1 MRIDIDRV
9 ADATPDLREAMLD
22 RLREAVPEAFVDG
35 KLDLANLANL
45 AGEAA
50 DTAAERYG
58 LTWPGKRDAIAMLQ
72 APTRATLAPDR
83 AESTDFDKAEHVFIE
98 GENLEVLKVLH
109 RSYQGRVKLIYIDPP
124 YNTGKDFI
132 YPDDFADP
140 LDRYLRI
147 TGQKDA
153 DGDLLTSLP
162 ERSGRFHS
170 NWLSMMYPRLS
181 HARQL
186 LREDGF
192 IVVSIDDAEQA
203 NLVRLMDEVFGE
215 ENRVAV
221 LVYDR
226 NRKNDAKLFS
236 VGHEYMVVYA
246 RNKAWLKESGLK
258 LRAPKEGVDEVRAEF
273 DRLKGIHG
281 SDWAAVRIGL
291 LEFYQT
297 FSDDD
302 PRLPLARYR
311 KVDEQG
317 PYRDDGNLSWPGGG
331 GPRYRISHPVTRKP
345 VKLPSRGWL
354 YPTRKRFIEM
364 CAAGRIVF
372 GADETT
378 IPAGRSNL
386 FEADTQVMHS
396 VTFSYAQ
403 TAAQQFAALFNDKK
417 VFDNPKSYADLERLV
432 RYLSEPGDIVLDFFA
447 GSNTTLHGV
456 LRANLGEKTPRRGVA
471 VQMAEPIEAG
481 SESGDNA
488 LALGLKTLAD
498 VARERIRRVLA
509 GAEHINSGAN
519 VRCFKIAASNTQRW
533 KGVEE
538 RTVEAY
544 QAQLDAFMDTL
555 TPGWKVEDVIWEV
568 ALREGYSLTS
578 RVEPVAAPGGGTFHR
593 VTDPERAWSFVI
605 GLDDA
610 LTFKQVRALGL
621 SRDDLFVCRDTAL
634 DDTLAAN
641 LALQCRL
648 KVI

>member
-1 MRIDIDRV
+1 MTPAADRV
-9 ADATPDLREAMLD
+9 ADSTPDHREGLLDELR
-22 RLREAVPEAFVDG
+22 RLFPEAFLGGDLNLK
-35 KLDLANLANL
+35 KLGALVG
-45 AGEAA
+45 AGVE
-50 DTAAERYG
+50 TGPERYD

-83 AESTDFDKAEHVFIE
+83 SESTDFDRADHVFIE

-147 TGQKDA
+147 TGQKDD
-153 DGDLLTSLP
+153 DGDLLTSQP

-236 VGHEYMVVYA
+236 IGHEYMVVYA
-246 RNKAWLKESGLK
+246 RNRAWLKESGLI
-258 LRAPKEGVDEVRAEF
+258 LRAPKEGVEEVRAEF
-273 DRLKGIHG
+273 DRLKGVHG
-281 SDWAAVRIGL
+281 SDWAKIRADLIAYYKSF
-291 LEFYQT
+291 E
-297 FSDDD
+297 DED
-302 PRLPLARYR
+302 PRLPLARFN
-311 KVDEQG
+311 KVDEKG
-317 PYRDDGNLSWPGGG
+317 PYRDDGDISWPGGG

-345 VKLPSRGWL
+345 VKQSVRGWL
-354 YPTRKRFIEM
+354 FPTRKRFIEM
-364 CAAGRIVF
+364 CAAGRVVF
-372 GADETT
+372 GPDEKTV
-378 IPAGRSNL
+378 PAIRSNL
-386 FEADTQVMHS
+386 FDADTQVMHS

-403 TAAQQFAALFNDKK
+403 TATQQFNAIFDGKK

-447 GSNTTLHGV
+447 GSNSTLHGV
-456 LRANLGEKTPRRGVA
+456 LRANLGEKTPRRGIA
-471 VQMAEPIEAG
+471 VQMAEPIKPG
-481 SESGDNA
+481 SEAGDNA
-488 LALGLKTLAD
+488 LALGLNTLAD
-498 VARERIRRVLA
+498 VSRERIRRVLA
-509 GAEHINSGAN
+509 SAEHQDAGAA
-519 VRCFKIAASNTQRW
+519 VRCFKIAASNTRRW
-533 KGVEE
+533 TGVED

-544 QAQLDAFMDTL
+544 QVQLDAFLDTL

-578 RVEPVAAPGGGTFHR
+578 RVEPIAAPAGGSFHR
-593 VTDPERAWSFVI
+593 VTDPERGWTFVI
-605 GLDDA
+605 GLDDT
-610 LTFKQVRALGL
+610 LSIDRVRALGL
-621 SRDDLFVCRDTAL
+621 ARDDLFVCRDTAL
-634 DDTLAAN
+634 DDSLAAN

>member
-1 MRIDIDRV
+1 MTIHSDRV
-9 ADATPDLREAMLD
+9 ADATSNLREALLD
-22 RLREAVPEAFVDG
+22 RLREAIPEAFVDG
-35 KLDLANLANL
+35 KLDIVGLADLV
-45 AGEAA
+45 GEA
-50 DTAAERYG
+50 TETGPERYG
-58 LTWPGKRDAIAMLQ
+58 LTWPGKREAIAMLQ
-72 APTRATLAPDR
+72 APTRATLAPDK

-98 GENLEVLKVLH
+98 GENLEALKVLH

-140 LDRYLRI
+140 LDHYLRI
-147 TGQKDA
+147 TGQKDE

-246 RNKAWLKESGLK
+246 RNKARLTETDVV
-258 LRAPKEGVDEVRAEF
+258 LRAAKEGVEEVRAEF
-273 DRLKGIHG
+273 DRLVGHHG
-281 SDWAAVRIGL
+281 EDWVKVREGL
-291 LEFYQT
+291 LAFYQT
-297 FSDDD
+297 FGDDD
-302 PRLPLARYR
+302 PRRPLARYR
-311 KVDEQG
+311 KVDRHG
-317 PYRDDGNLSWPGGG
+317 PYRDDRDIGWPGGG
-331 GPRYRISHPVTRKP
+331 GPRYRISHPVTRRA
-345 VKLPSRGWL
+345 VKQPAAGWRL
-354 YPTRKRFIEM
+354 PTRRRFLEFW
-364 CAAGRIVF
+364 AEERIVF

-378 IPAGRSNL
+378 IPAIRLNL
-386 FEADTQVMHS
+386 FDVDTQVMKS

-403 TAAQQFAALFNDKK
+403 TAAQQFAALFDGKK

-447 GSNTTLHGV
+447 GSNSTLHGV
-456 LRANLGEKTPRRGVA
+456 LRANLGESTPRRCIA
-471 VQMAEPIEAG
+471 VQMAEPIQAG

-498 VARERIRRVLA
+498 VSRERIRRVLL
-509 GAEHINSGAN
+509 GAEHNQAGAN
-519 VRCFKIAASNTQRW
+519 VRCFKIAASNTRRW

-538 RTVEAY
+538 RTLESY
-544 QAQLDAFMDTL
+544 QVQLDAFMDTL
-555 TPGWKVEDVIWEV
+555 TPGWKVDDVVWEV

-578 RVEPVAAPGGGTFHR
+578 RVEPIAAPSGGTFHR
-593 VTDPERAWSFVI
+593 VTDPERGWSFII
-605 GLDDA
+605 GLDNA
-610 LTFKQVRALGL
+610 LTFEQVRALGL
-621 SRDDLFVCRDTAL
+621 GRDDLFVCRDTAL

>member
-1 MRIDIDRV
+1 MTIDIDHV

-22 RLREAVPEAFVDG
+22 RLRKAVPEAFVDG
-35 KLDLANLANL
+35 KLDVVNLASL
-45 AGEAA
+45 AGEAT

-58 LTWPGKRDAIAMLQ
+58 LTWPGKREAIAMLQ

-153 DGDLLTSLP
+153 AGDLLTSLP

-246 RNKAWLKESGLK
+246 RNKAWLKESGVK
-258 LRAPKEGVDEVRAEF
+258 LRAPKEGVEEVRAEF
-273 DRLKGIHG
+273 DRLRDIHG
-281 SDWAAVRIGL
+281 SDWTKIRADLIS
-291 LEFYQT
+291 YYNT
-297 FSDDD
+297 FEDED
-302 PRLPLARYR
+302 PRLPLARFN
-311 KVDEQG
+311 KVDEKG
-317 PYRDDGNLSWPGGG
+317 PYRDDGDVSWPGGG

-345 VKLPSRGWL
+345 VKQSVRGWL

-372 GADETT
+372 GPDEKTV
-378 IPAGRSNL
+378 PAIRSNL

-403 TAAQQFAALFNDKK
+403 TATQQFNAIFDNKK

-456 LRANLGEKTPRRGVA
+456 LRANIGERTPRRGIA

-481 SESGDNA
+481 SESGNNA

-498 VARERIRRVLA
+498 VSRERIRRVLA
-509 GAEHINSGAN
+509 EAEHKNTGAN

-533 KGVEE
+533 KGVQE

-578 RVEPVAAPGGGTFHR
+578 RVEPVAVPGGGTFHR
-593 VTDPERAWSFVI
+593 VTDPERGWSFMI

-610 LTFKQVRALGL
+610 LTFEQVRSLGL